1 MLNLLIENIHNF
13 DFYFFTIIFSPVVCI
28 LVLSSLNEKRYV
40 VSFTLLSITVQTIV
54 EIFYFIF
61 EHQKSNE
68 SFYPFYKLINLNFLN
83 YDLFFVVDSI
93 SMLLITLTSF
103 LMLVSLIMSINV
115 NDFKITAICFFFM
128 EFFLFMAWTIQDLFI
143 FYLCFES
150 VLIPMF
156 IIMNYWGGR
165 PRKTRA
171 ALMLLLYTIL
181 GSIWMLLAI
190 FWIFNKTGTV
200 NILILQNLN
209 MDTAF
214 GDQKWLWLAF
224 FLAFAVKIPIMPFHA
239 WLPEA
244 HVEAPT
250 GGSVF
255 LAGILLKLGC
265 FGLLKILIPIF
276 PQSSVYFTTFVTPL
290 CICSII
296 YASFSAIRQ
305 DDLKRVIAYASIAH
319 MNLIVLAIFGFNF
332 YGIQGSIFQ
341 MISHGIV
348 SGLLFACIGVLY
360 DRFETRIISDYSGI
374 INIMPS
380 FCFVFRIAL
389 LANMAFPI
397 TSSFIGE
404 FLILASIFKQNIF
417 LGILTSIS
425 SILLGGIYSIWL
437 LNRICYGNL
446 FTDKVEDLD
455 STFSRKFIK
464 AKDLSLTEKLCFFSL
479 LLLILI
485 LGAYPNL
492 IFFANHKD
500 ILFLLSLL

>member
-1 MLNLLIENIHNF
+1 M
-13 DFYFFTIIFSPVVCI
+13 
-28 LVLSSLNEKRYV
+28 
-40 VSFTLLSITVQTIV
+40 IV
-54 EIFYFIF
+54 EILLFIY

-68 SFYPFYKLINLNFLN
+68 SFYPFYKLICWSISK
-83 YDLFFVVDSI
+83 YDFYLVFDSI
-93 SMLLITLTSF
+93 SMLLITLTS
-103 LMLVSLIMSINV
+103 LLVLVSLIMSISV
-115 NDFKITAICFFFM
+115 NDFKIQAIWFFIM
-128 EFFLFMAWTIQDLFI
+128 EFFLFIAWTIQDLFV

-171 ALMLLLYTIL
+171 ALMLLTYTIL
-181 GSIWMLLAI
+181 GSIWMLLGI
-190 FWIFNKTGTV
+190 FWIFNKTGTI
-200 NILILQNLN
+200 NIIILQNL
-209 MDTAF
+209 DIDVAF
-214 GDQKWLWLAF
+214 GDQRWLWLAF
-224 FLAFAVKIPIMPFHA
+224 FIAFAVKIPIMPFHA

-276 PQSSVYFTTFVTPL
+276 PQNSVYFTTFVTPL
-290 CICSII
+290 CLCSII

-319 MNLIVLAIFGFNF
+319 MNLIVLAIFGFNL
-332 YGIQGSIFQ
+332 YGVQGALFQ
-341 MISHGIV
+341 MVSHGLV
-348 SGLLFACIGVLY
+348 SGLLFACIGALY

-374 INIMPS
+374 FNIMPS

-404 FLILASIFKQNIF
+404 FFILASIFKQNIF
-417 LGILTSIS
+417 LGIITSIS

-446 FTDKVEDLD
+446 FTDKVKNADT
-455 STFSRKFIK
+455 SFSRKFTK
-464 AKDLSLTEKLCFFSL
+464 TKDLSHTEKRCFFFL
-479 LLLILI
+479 LALILA
-485 LGAYPNL
+485 LGVYPNL
-492 IFFANHKD
+492 VFFANNKD
-500 ILFLLSLL
+500 ILFLLSLI